1 MPVLIAQFTEEMIP
15 IVAILM
21 VFGIPI
27 IALLTHHQR
36 KMAELIHSRGQ
47 DLNPVVMDEVQRL
60 RAEVQQMRRELHE
73 TTIALDDVRK
83 LAPRGIEQRI
93 GGSE

>member
-27 IALLTHHQR
+27 IAILTHHQR

-47 DLNPVVMDEVQRL
+47 DLNPTVMDEVQRL
-60 RAEVQQMRRELHE
+60 RSEVQQLRRELHE
-73 TTIALDDVRK
+73 TTIALDDVRRP
-83 LAPRGIEQRI
+83 APRGIEQRM

>member
-1 MPVLIAQFTEEMIP
+1 MPEELLAVMAMVL
-15 IVAILM
+15 

-27 IALLTHHQR
+27 IAILTHHQR
-36 KMAELIHSRGQ
+36 KMAELIHSRGN

-60 RAEVQQMRRELHE
+60 RSEVQQLRRELHE

-83 LAPRGIEQRI
+83 SSPRGIEQRI